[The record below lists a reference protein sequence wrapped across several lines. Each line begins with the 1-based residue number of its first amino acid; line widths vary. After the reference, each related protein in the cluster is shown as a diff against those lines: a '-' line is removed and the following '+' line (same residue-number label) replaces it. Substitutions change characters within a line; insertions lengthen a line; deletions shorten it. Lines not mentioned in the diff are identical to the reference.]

1 MTTGTLEFKLFYSN
15 WAAKELTDLCGGLE
29 NIGTLFAGEDGED
42 QDISLIYDNIVKLVC
57 ILAKRKHYQG
67 KFRDSTRNAQG
78 RKKELLD
85 AEMMSNILDMSKGG
99 EYLLECLK
107 VMGLASKFEMP
118 DGMKTEEKDIDLEE
132 IEAEKNP

>member
-1 MTTGTLEFKLFYSN
+1 MTTGTLELKLFYSN

-29 NIGTLFAGEDGED
+29 NIGTLFAREDGED

-57 ILAKRKHYQG
+57 ILANANIIKENSEIALGMRKG
-67 KFRDSTRNAQG
+67 E
-78 RKKELLD
+78 KKELLD

-99 EYLLECLK
+99 EYLLECLN

>member
-57 ILAKRKHYQG
+57 ILANANIIKENSEIALGMRKG
-67 KFRDSTRNAQG
+67 E
-78 RKKELLD
+78 KKELLD

-118 DGMKTEEKDIDLEE
+118 DGMKFEDSDEDLEE
-132 IEAEKNP
+132 ILAEQNP

>member
-1 MTTGTLEFKLFYSN
+1 MTTGTLELKLFYSN

-57 ILAKRKHYQG
+57 ILANANIIKENSEIALGMRKG
-67 KFRDSTRNAQG
+67 E
-78 RKKELLD
+78 KKELLD

>member
-1 MTTGTLEFKLFYSN
+1 MTTGTLELKLFYSN

-29 NIGTLFAGEDGED
+29 NIGTLFAGEDGKD

-57 ILAKRKHYQG
+57 ILANANIIKENSEIALGMRKG
-67 KFRDSTRNAQG
+67 E
-78 RKKELLD
+78 KKELLD

>member
-57 ILAKRKHYQG
+57 ILANANIIKENSEIALGMRKG
-67 KFRDSTRNAQG
+67 E
-78 RKKELLD
+78 KKELLD

-99 EYLLECLK
+99 EYLLECLN

>member
-1 MTTGTLEFKLFYSN
+1 MTTGTLELKLFYSN

-57 ILAKRKHYQG
+57 ILTNANIIKENSEIALGMRKG
-67 KFRDSTRNAQG
+67 E
-78 RKKELLD
+78 KKELLD

-118 DGMKTEEKDIDLEE
+118 DGMKTEEKDIDREE

>member
-1 MTTGTLEFKLFYSN
+1 MTTGTLELKLFYSN
-15 WAAKELTDLCGGLE
+15 WAAKELTELCGGLE
-29 NIGTLFAGEDGED
+29 NIGTLFAREDGED

-57 ILAKRKHYQG
+57 ILANANIIKENSEIALGMRKG
-67 KFRDSTRNAQG
+67 E
-78 RKKELLD
+78 KKELLD

>member
-1 MTTGTLEFKLFYSN
+1 MTTGNIEFKLFYNN

-29 NIGTLFAGEDGED
+29 NIGTLFAREDGGD

-57 ILAKRKHYQG
+57 ILANANIIKENSEIALGMRKG
-67 KFRDSTRNAQG
+67 E
-78 RKKELLD
+78 KKELLD

-99 EYLLECLK
+99 EYLLECLN

>member
-1 MTTGTLEFKLFYSN
+1 MTTGTLELKLFYSN

-57 ILAKRKHYQG
+57 ILANANIIKENSEIALGMRKG
-67 KFRDSTRNAQG
+67 E
-78 RKKELLD
+78 KKELFD
-85 AEMMSNILDMSKGG
+85 AEIMSNILDMSKGG

>member
-1 MTTGTLEFKLFYSN
+1 MTTGTLELKLFYSN
-15 WAAKELTDLCGGLE
+15 WAAKELTELCGGLE

-57 ILAKRKHYQG
+57 ILANANIIKENSEIALGMRKG
-67 KFRDSTRNAQG
+67 E
-78 RKKELLD
+78 KKELLD

>member
-1 MTTGTLEFKLFYSN
+1 MTTGTLELKLFYSN

-57 ILAKRKHYQG
+57 ILANANIIKENSEIALGMRKG
-67 KFRDSTRNAQG
+67 E
-78 RKKELLD
+78 KKELLD
-85 AEMMSNILDMSKGG
+85 VEIMSNILDMSKGG
-99 EYLLECLK
+99 EYLLECLN